1 MGTKLL
7 VGEEHRNQTSDIGT
21 STSDSRGWCCKQHRA
36 EFKPHGRIWPH
47 GCFVSAA
54 PICSGKG
61 ICLGAWCVCLC
72 LCVCLIKKLFREA
85 VTEISSL
92 TQLHHQ
98 NQLQRLSK
106 ASNDSSNSSK
116 GFSIKNARTT
126 LRMKRTVPVKFSICQ
141 YIGAD
146 GREENLQSTKGR
158 KSISAK
164 PIVLCQETN
173 QVDIGSHAE
182 T

>member
-1 MGTKLL
+1 MAAWMLRLCSTDLL
-7 VGEEHRNQTSDIGT
+7 RKRDM
-21 STSDSRGWCCKQHRA
+21 
-36 EFKPHGRIWPH
+36 F
-47 GCFVSAA
+47 GCVVRVPLF
-54 PICSGKG
+54 
-61 ICLGAWCVCLC
+61 VCLFD
-72 LCVCLIKKLFREA
+72 KKFVQGGCYRNLQ
-85 VTEISSL
+85 SDSL

>member
-36 EFKPHGRIWPH
+36 EFKPHGRMDASSLQH
-47 GCFVSAA
+47 RCA
-54 PICSGKG
+54 PI
-61 ICLGAWCVCLC
+61 C